1 MFTNSKQ
8 RFLSAFKEATIPVV
22 GKPTR
27 LLGDATIELVGEV
40 DTGFKLGQNE
50 VYLSDLRAAEMRKGT
65 GTETMKFLAG
75 LADKFNVDIVL
86 HASGTTDDGPSDY
99 KLREFYR
106 GFGFVRSGSNGEM
119 VRKALVDQPQ
129 PTAAH
134 NRPVL

>member
-1 MFTNSKQ
+1 MHMTSKK
-8 RFLSAFKEATIPVV
+8 RFLSAFHDASIPVL
-22 GKPTR
+22 GKDQR
-27 LLGDATIELVGEV
+27 ILGDATVELLGEV

-50 VYLSDLRAAEMRKGT
+50 VYLSDIRAAQMRQGT

-86 HASGTTDDGPSDY
+86 HACGTTDESPSDY

-106 GFGFVRSGSNGEM
+106 RFGFERCGSNGEM

-129 PTAAH
+129 PTASH
-134 NRPVL
+134 NRPAL